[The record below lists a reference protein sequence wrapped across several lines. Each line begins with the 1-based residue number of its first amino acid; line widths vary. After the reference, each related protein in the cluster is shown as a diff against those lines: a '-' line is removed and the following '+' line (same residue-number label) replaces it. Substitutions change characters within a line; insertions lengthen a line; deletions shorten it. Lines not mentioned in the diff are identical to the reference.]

1 MRISSGIRFS
11 QVYDNY
17 EDTKNIE
24 PSVLNSQWLDV
35 FKL

>member
-1 MRISSGIRFS
+1 MRISSEIRFS

-24 PSVLNSQWLDV
+24 PFCVK
-35 FKL
+35 FTGARCF